1 LSVALTDSYASG
13 GFDKSFWESKDMRSL
28 TTCFVLVL
36 FLIVPGSFA
45 YAQGDGSAD
54 KNVASPPTGATKEG
68 ATREEVEQL
77 RSEVAAQR
85 QTIEQLKAMVQRLA
99 EANPQAANTSHSP
112 QTTQQA
118 TDGARLVNAVIVQPE
133 AAAEPAET
141 AQAAKPSDKKP
152 AEKKETGVV
161 AGWNGEHFFIKSADG
176 KFQIQ
181 PYGYVQSD
189 YRAYQGDGAPA
200 DTFVLRRARFGF
212 QGNYGSH
219 YDFAL
224 LLDAAATSGAV
235 VRDVYINIK
244 PVPALQFQVGQ
255 FKEPFAQEVTTA
267 VTNID
272 FVERSLA
279 SLLYPSVATAF
290 RSPGATI
297 HGDISGGV
305 VQYWV
310 GAFNGKGIAAA
321 NTTNEPEIIGRLR
334 FYPWKKKKDNVLQ
347 GFAFG
352 GGIGRGRSRG
362 LSNETSFSGTMP
374 DAAYTFFPSFRING
388 PIERYNGEFT
398 WTHGP
403 WAVRGEYDQLNQF
416 RRGVGSEQSGGL
428 GFQDLP
434 GIIAKAGYLQATYL
448 LTGETRPENGAP
460 KVKHPFLGPE
470 GAGGTH
476 GWGAWELGFRYDK
489 IQAKEPGTD
498 ELTAFTPGF
507 VPTFDD
513 HTDRFT
519 AAINWYPNNWIRY
532 MLDFSVDRL
541 KDPSV
546 QGQEPQN
553 FFVLLQRL
561 QFRF

>member
-1 LSVALTDSYASG
+1 MLGSLARLGAGPVREILLG
-13 GFDKSFWESKDMRSL
+13 EENMRSL
-28 TTCFVLVL
+28 TTF
-36 FLIVPGSFA
+36 FLMVWLRIAPDSL
-45 YAQGDGSAD
+45 AQAQSKEPAD
-54 KNVASPPTGATKEG
+54 KNDSAATSATK
-68 ATREEVEQL
+68 EEVEQL
-77 RSEVAAQR
+77 RSEGAAQR
-85 QTIEQLKAMVQRLA
+85 QTIEELKAMVQQLA
-99 EANPQAANTSHSP
+99 ETNGKAG
-112 QTTQQA
+112 
-118 TDGARLVNAVIVQPE
+118 DGAHLVNATLV
-133 AAAEPAET
+133 EPVEP
-141 AQAAKPSDKKP
+141 AQAAKPADKKP
-152 AEKKETGVV
+152 AEKKSETPVV
-161 AGWNGEHFFIKSADG
+161 AGWSGEHFFIKSADG

-181 PYGYVQSD
+181 PYGYVQTD
-189 YRAYQGDGAPA
+189 YRAYSGDGAPS
-200 DTFVLRRARFGF
+200 DTFLIRRARFGF

-219 YDFAL
+219 YDFAFL
-224 LLDAAATSGAV
+224 IDAAATNGLV
-235 VRDVYINIK
+235 LRDLLLNIK
-244 PVPALQFQVGQ
+244 PVPAFQFQVGQ
-255 FKEPFAQEVTTA
+255 FKEPFAQELVEG

-272 FVERSLA
+272 FVHRSLA
-279 SLLYPSVATAF
+279 SLLYPSAATAY

-297 HGDISGGV
+297 HGDLSGGV

-310 GAFNGKGIAAA
+310 GAFNGKGILAN

-374 DAAYTFFPSFRING
+374 DAAYTFFPSFGING

-489 IQAKEPGTD
+489 IQAKEPGTN